1 VGNGSSVESL
11 DPEFADSPND
21 TGGMD
26 DTLRPMEALDS
37 DDVRNDDGDEVVEPQ
52 DGWAAA
58 HHVAEAPDGEML
70 DEKLAAE
77 EPERS
82 DEGEVAAAT
91 DDDTGLL
98 SDDDLDRVDPEDHGR
113 DRGQID
119 GSPEDGD
126 SMFPVVE

>member
-1 VGNGSSVESL
+1 MTPGIRRLAQRHGRHGRHPAS
-11 DPEFADSPND
+11 D
-21 TGGMD
+21 GGA
-26 DTLRPMEALDS
+26 RR
-37 DDVRNDDGDEVVEPQ
+37 DDVRNDDGDEVVDPP

-58 HHVAEAPDGEML
+58 DHVAEEPDGESL

-98 SDDDLDRVDPEDHGR
+98 SDDELDRVDPEDHGR
-113 DRGQID
+113 DKGQIG